1 MSILHR
7 ARHRTYEILWST
19 RDHDRVSAAVNW
31 FIITLIIFNVAVV
44 VVATVG
50 DLGERYQSF
59 FNRFELVSVIIF
71 GIEYLARVWA
81 CVEAERFGRPV
92 RGRLRFMATPS
103 AMIDLLAIAPFFI
116 LRFTAVDLRAFR
128 ALRLFRLFRLLKLGR
143 YSSSIAIFGDV
154 LRDKKE
160 QIVIALLLVLVLL
173 LFSSSVMYF
182 AERDAQPEAFSSI
195 PSAMWW
201 GVATLTTVG
210 YGDVHPVTTLGK
222 VFGGVIA
229 MLGIGLFALP
239 AGILS
244 SGFEEAL
251 SRKGEDKEEDEGDEQ
266 KQYCPCCGKKLEEAA
281 EEEEEKSRGGEEE
294 NGRNGEKKGGTDE
307 RKRGGKDEGKTQRTM
322 NNNEP

>member
-1 MSILHR
+1 MNTLNR
-7 ARHRTYEILWST
+7 LRHRTYEILWST
-19 RDHDRVSAAVNW
+19 RDHDQVSAAVNW
-31 FIITLIIFNVAVV
+31 FIITLIVFNVAAV

-81 CVEAERFGRPV
+81 CVEAKPFGRPV
-92 RGRLRFMATPS
+92 RGRLRFMVTPS
-103 AMIDLLAIAPFFI
+103 ALIDLLAIAPFFV
-116 LRFTAVDLRAFR
+116 LRFTDVDLRAFR

-143 YSSSIAIFGDV
+143 YSTSIAIFADV

-160 QIVIALLLVLVLL
+160 QIVIALLLVVVLL

-195 PSAMWW
+195 PASMWW

-210 YGDVHPVTTLGK
+210 YGDVHPITTLGK
-222 VFGGVIA
+222 FFGGVIA

-251 SRKGEDKEEDEGDEQ
+251 SRKGKDEEEEERDEQ
-266 KQYCPCCGKKLEEAA
+266 KRYCPCCGQKLAEAA
-281 EEEEEKSRGGEEE
+281 EGEEKRSRGGEE
-294 NGRNGEKKGGTDE
+294 
-307 RKRGGKDEGKTQRTM
+307 
-322 NNNEP
+322 